1 MRYINKLTII
11 IAGLLAF
18 TFSSCDDFFETN
30 PDNIINAG
38 DYINK
43 DDEMYKGFLGIITK
57 MQQAGDHAIFLTDT
71 RGEFLET
78 TGNAPIQLQNIN
90 NYESTIGNKYADP
103 TCYYSIIIACND
115 YIEKMTDYRIK
126 KGTSM
131 DDRTAIDFDALISNT
146 LRLKVW
152 SYLTLGRIYGKAV
165 WFDDAL
171 EELKD
176 LNDTNVF
183 THLNNMKDVAE
194 KCLYLLDN
202 GIMINGNTISA
213 DLQMNW
219 GAWLDSETENYD
231 DYKHWDYIVPTWLIL
246 KCELMAWRGTTDDY
260 TWIRDNILEYLYSL
274 HTDATITN
282 GGYMYA
288 CNIPLTGMYS
298 DMFFNKSNGYVG
310 NQFQLI
316 CGIMYDYKNKQR
328 NRLVEY
334 LCPSYPGD
342 SYYLRP
348 SYYARSRYA
357 EQDVRGFTQ
366 RLTMNTINGDTCLTK
381 YYYHRGEYLNTNIFE
396 INPTIILYRGHDFHF
411 LLAEAE
417 NHLGNWRQAES
428 ILNRGLNNEFPGK
441 VIPDD
446 WHYGYTSWFGGNGGY
461 GDVGIVGCVRGA
473 DNLLPKPTEQGY
485 SLTEEQR
492 IRLYDEALVD
502 EYLREFTGEGK
513 SYSYMV
519 RMAEKYNDPS
529 IISSRVCNKYSG
541 GMRDKVKA
549 QIESGNYWV
558 EWNLDIKN

>member
-219 GAWLDSETENYD
+219 GAWLEIGRASCRER
-231 DYKHWDYIVPTWLIL
+231 VL
-246 KCELMAWRGTTDDY
+246 
-260 TWIRDNILEYLYSL
+260 
-274 HTDATITN
+274 
-282 GGYMYA
+282 
-288 CNIPLTGMYS
+288 
-298 DMFFNKSNGYVG
+298 
-310 NQFQLI
+310 
-316 CGIMYDYKNKQR
+316 
-328 NRLVEY
+328 RLV
-334 LCPSYPGD
+334 
-342 SYYLRP
+342 
-348 SYYARSRYA
+348 
-357 EQDVRGFTQ
+357 
-366 RLTMNTINGDTCLTK
+366 
-381 YYYHRGEYLNTNIFE
+381 
-396 INPTIILYRGHDFHF
+396 
-411 LLAEAE
+411 
-417 NHLGNWRQAES
+417 
-428 ILNRGLNNEFPGK
+428 
-441 VIPDD
+441 
-446 WHYGYTSWFGGNGGY
+446 
-461 GDVGIVGCVRGA
+461 
-473 DNLLPKPTEQGY
+473 
-485 SLTEEQR
+485 
-492 IRLYDEALVD
+492 
-502 EYLREFTGEGK
+502 
-513 SYSYMV
+513 
-519 RMAEKYNDPS
+519 
-529 IISSRVCNKYSG
+529 
-541 GMRDKVKA
+541 
-549 QIESGNYWV
+549 
-558 EWNLDIKN
+558 